1 MFSCTYVHTLMLKD
15 QYHGTP
21 VGSRTIHST
30 HVSTASFRLYNA
42 LVLPWQPPL
51 FSIYIPLGVL
61 SWSSLASKRLPH
73 EFTWGYMGSHQA
85 FWGHMRSSKLLW
97 GHKRPFNVRCTY
109 KMSQGKKV
117 PRDKMSQGQNV
128 PRDKTSQ
135 WTKLPTLIT
144 KFSKTNFVLENWPHM
159 LGNGPQFMIG
169 VFLFWK
175 VRLGNS
181 FILAIFDKLI
191 GRICTIC
198 TVQYVR

>member
-1 MFSCTYVHTLMLKD
+1 MYICTNINGLKD
-15 QYHGTP
+15 QYHGTS
-21 VGSRTIHST
+21 VWSRTIHST

-109 KMSQGKKV
+109 KMSQDKTSQGKKV

-159 LGNGPQFMIG
+159 LGNGSHPCTQFMIG
-169 VFLFWK
+169 VFLF
-175 VRLGNS
+175 
-181 FILAIFDKLI
+181 
-191 GRICTIC
+191 
-198 TVQYVR
+198 